1 MTVWH
6 KCDIIIVVSLFPED
20 VDQKGGLKMGK
31 KIDERTLQMIENYER
46 LWRMG
51 YTPTRVAKEYD
62 LSRRTV
68 YNYLPMIAE
77 KIGVPREDLLEVP
90 HSEHISYERRYEPVE
105 LIDLTEFREH
115 FNLMEKAFNQLDS
128 DIEKTISVAEQEEED
143 ER

>member
-1 MTVWH
+1 
-6 KCDIIIVVSLFPED
+6 
-20 VDQKGGLKMGK
+20 MGK